1 MDKPEPIKYSSY
13 NAFGRVALLFGV
25 PVIPLIIMAVLILGS
40 GFYGVVNYG
49 AVGLLPAI
57 LIFITLI
64 AIRIKCADN
73 PRALVAIWWHIR
85 GALLLIQCRAS
96 IVSLTSMPNPKQR
109 RLNRVREWI
118 KDNSHS
124 S

>member
-1 MDKPEPIKYSSY
+1 MEEPEPIEYASY

-25 PVIPLIIMAVLILGS
+25 PIIPLIMMVILILGS

-49 AVGLLPAI
+49 AVGLTPALL
-57 LIFITLI
+57 LIIVLI
-64 AIRIKCADN
+64 ALRLKCTDN
-73 PRALVAIWWHIR
+73 PRAL
-85 GALLLIQCRAS
+85 GALWWQFRGILLLLQCRGS
-96 IVSLTSMPNPKQR
+96 IVSLTSMPDPKQR

-118 KDNSHS
+118 KHNSHS